1 MVRLQI
7 CDLPVTFV
15 FGVVFQLDHTL
26 PDNWVRTIIWLLVIV
41 ELSEML
47 SNLSDT
53 LIVVI
58 LVAILDLTIV
68 LIEAKPLVVV

>member
-15 FGVVFQLDHTL
+15 FSVVFQLDHAL

-68 LIEAKPLVVV
+68 LIEAKTLVIV